1 METIKEIQTE
11 IIEEFEMFDDWM
23 QKYEY
28 LIDLGKELV
37 PIEEQYKTEDNLI
50 KGCQSRVWL
59 HAQQQDG
66 KINYTADSDA
76 IMTKGIIAIL
86 IRVLSGQKAE
96 EIVSADLSFID
107 TIGLKEQL
115 SATRAN
121 GLVSMIKKIGL
132 SLAAITLTLT
142 LAAVAVGYYWYS
154 NAAVFGASMT
164 PAQQRSYI
172 TSSNFSETLFI
183 NQINTDM
190 DQTFGLMAGALWD
203 YVTAEG
209 LAPEHNLEIVKADP
223 SQLNNANNK
232 TQLMWL
238 GHSSF
243 LLQSANQT
251 LLFDP
256 IFSDTA
262 APHPALV

>member
-37 PIEEQYKTEDNLI
+37 PIKEQYKTEDNLI

-121 GLVSMIKKIGL
+121 GLVSMIKKIKL
-132 SLAAITLTLT
+132 YALA
-142 LAAVAVGYYWYS
+142 
-154 NAAVFGASMT
+154 
-164 PAQQRSYI
+164 
-172 TSSNFSETLFI
+172 
-183 NQINTDM
+183 
-190 DQTFGLMAGALWD
+190 
-203 YVTAEG
+203 
-209 LAPEHNLEIVKADP
+209 LE
-223 SQLNNANNK
+223 NRC
-232 TQLMWL
+232 
-238 GHSSF
+238 
-243 LLQSANQT
+243 
-251 LLFDP
+251 
-256 IFSDTA
+256 
-262 APHPALV
+262 